1 MKFLWSVSPICFL
14 YLCVAANVFAQEI
27 ARPAVDSATVAPAAT
42 VAEPDG
48 AAAPSSSAA
57 DKNPARVSD
66 PLAQLLLAKGILTH
80 AEISNLGAT
89 PAEQRDKLAALLQ
102 QKGLITLAEL
112 EVVQLGGAGGSPVH
126 AVTALNSNSNVPVAT
141 TAVYIPNSAPSSAP
155 NAAGAPQETRNPRP
169 TAANPNAQPTAPS
182 VVAAVA
188 PIRVLQLEGT
198 KRDGL
203 IPDIKLGSGAKLKLY
218 GFFKT
223 AVVYDSSSPS
233 GNDFPLPGF
242 LNDSGPNGSPEFHLK
257 ARSLRLGA
265 NFEWLDPIPKVT
277 LTGRAE
283 IDFEGDFPRANSR
296 NIAAIRSNQPNLRL
310 AWMRVDYQNNDRFS
324 THVLFGQDWTPF
336 ASSTNPQTIETT
348 GFHLGYGNIYQRLP
362 QIRLGANYLLSRGR
376 GVRFQPEVAM
386 TLPLIGNL
394 PSNVADQLG
403 FGERQGADS
412 QRPELQGRFVL
423 QFQLDKSP
431 GVVPAQLIA
440 SWMQSERKAIFTREN
455 IAVATN
461 ANTALTPAQRAQ
473 IQNAFI
479 GGADLETSRYGY
491 TLEAQL
497 PTRFVTVVSKYY
509 NGQDLRGYFAGQL
522 FSVYND
528 TAGLIGLTNI
538 PSIDGSAT
546 GVVGF
551 AGGAPVLAEQRAIRQ
566 QGGFVNIGFPLS
578 RIFGID
584 PKSRYAGF
592 QSYLHYGYEQA
603 TPRDVRR
610 LNGTTLNPIGNTFA
624 QSFGANRAKSDVIM
638 GSLHYRVN
646 SFVTFAFEQSYFRTR
661 AANNAGALPLFRGIP
676 SRETH
681 NNRSEFATI
690 FTF

>member
-1 MKFLWSVSPICFL
+1 MKFFWSVSPIYFL
-14 YLCVAANVFAQEI
+14 FLCAAANVFGQET
-27 ARPAVDSATVAPAAT
+27 ARTAVGGSTIAPAAT
-42 VAEPDG
+42 GVETDG
-48 AAAPSSSAA
+48 AAAEPFADAA
-57 DKNPARVSD
+57 NAARVFD
-66 PLAQLLLAKGILTH
+66 PLAQLLLAKGILTQ
-80 AEISNLGAT
+80 AEVGNLGAT

-112 EVVQLGGAGGSPVH
+112 EVVRLSNTGGLPAQT
-126 AVTALNSNSNVPVAT
+126 VTAATVYSNQPTAT
-141 TAVYIPNSAPSSAP
+141 TAVYIPNSSPNNASAP
-155 NAAGAPQETRNPRP
+155 TQETRNPSP
-169 TAANPNAQPTAPS
+169 TAAQPNAQPAAAPAFI
-182 VVAAVA
+182 AAVA

-223 AVVYDSSSPS
+223 AVVYDSSAPH

-242 LNDSGPNGSPEFHLK
+242 LNDSGPDGSPEFHLK
-257 ARSLRLGA
+257 ARSLRMGA

-310 AWMRVDYQNNDRFS
+310 AWMRVDYQNSDRFS

-362 QIRLGANYLLSRGR
+362 QIRVGANYLLAKNR
-376 GVRFQPEVAM
+376 GVRFQPEFAI

-412 QRPELQGRFVL
+412 QRPEVQGRFVL

-455 IAVATN
+455 IAVAVN
-461 ANTALTPAQRAQ
+461 ANAALTPAQRTQ

-479 GGADLETSRYGY
+479 GGADLETNRYGY

-522 FSVYND
+522 FSVFND
-528 TAGLIGLTNI
+528 TAGLVGTTNI

-546 GVVGF
+546 GVIGF
-551 AGGAPVLAEQRAIRQ
+551 AGGAPILADQRAIRQ
-566 QGGFVNIGFPLS
+566 QGGFVNLGFPLS
-578 RIFGID
+578 RIFGVD
-584 PKSRYAGF
+584 PKSRLAGF
-592 QSYLHYGYEQA
+592 QSYLHYGFEQA
-603 TPRDVRR
+603 LPRDVRR